1 VNVRPVIDAGPALN
15 FFSINR
21 ERLLLGTLGS
31 ISAPEI
37 VRDEVL
43 RKAATDPRFSSA
55 ERVWNKLPEKYLE
68 ILSDD
73 ETPELNSAV
82 ARISGLPMAERV
94 REGKDLGEVMVIA
107 HAAVAA
113 EAGHSVTV
121 LIDDGQGARL
131 ATAEIHRLN
140 RLRSA
145 HRAVGEIQLVSTRIV
160 LERAAGG
167 RYLPDRSAMR
177 EVYERLRTC
186 DDGLPPIEQTG
197 LLEREL
203 FQARAPR

>member
-21 ERLLLGTLGS
+21 ERLLLGTLGP
-31 ISAPEI
+31 ISAPET

-43 RKAATDPRFSSA
+43 RKAAADPRFRSA

-68 ILSDD
+68 ILADD
-73 ETPELNSAV
+73 ETPELNAAV
-82 ARISGLPMAERV
+82 VRISGLPMAERV
-94 REGKDLGEVMVIA
+94 REGKDLGELMVIA
-107 HAAVAA
+107 HAAVVA
-113 EAGHSVTV
+113 EAGHTVTV
-121 LIDDGQGARL
+121 LIDDGHGARL

-140 RLRSA
+140 RLRTA
-145 HRAVGEIQLVSTRIV
+145 RRAVGQIRLVCTRSV

-167 RYLPDRSAMR
+167 KYLPDRSAMR
-177 EVYERLRTC
+177 EVYARLRAC

-197 LLEREL
+197 LLAREL
-203 FQARAPR
+203 FQPRAPR